1 MYTLVI
7 VDDEQKILDGIADL
21 FPWDNIGFNVAG
33 KFTNAKLALDYI
45 DKNPVDVVL
54 TDIKMPGMDGLSFAE
69 KIKKDTESFVII
81 LSSYSDYEFMR
92 RALKVE
98 VDDYLLKPINYGDL
112 SECFDKVREA
122 LDEKNQVQL
131 EDNAPYYD
139 KIIRAIDNYIEE
151 NFQKA
156 NLVNAAETVGISAGY
171 LSKIYKEKKGIGF
184 QEKLNCVRMK
194 KAVSMLMDVSFKSY
208 EIAYNV
214 GYDSPKNFTRA
225 FKAYYGVTPR
235 DYRNGDRGKE
245 KICSENTL

>member
-7 VDDEQKILDGIADL
+7 VDDEQKILDGLADL
-21 FPWDNIGFNVAG
+21 FPWENIGFEVLG
-33 KFTNAKLALDYI
+33 RFTSATAALEFI
-45 DKNPVDVVL
+45 EKNPVDVVM

-69 KIKKDTESFVII
+69 KIKSDPDRMVVI

-98 VDDYLLKPINYGDL
+98 VEDYLLKPINYGEL
-112 SECFDKVREA
+112 SECFEKLKGI
-122 LDEKNQVQL
+122 LDEKNQVTE

-139 KIIRAIDNYIEE
+139 KIIRLIDSYIDDNY
-151 NFQKA
+151 QRA
-156 NLVNAAETVGISAGY
+156 NLVNAAENVGISAGY

-184 QEKLNCVRMK
+184 QEQLSCVRMK
-194 KAVSMLMDVSFKSY
+194 KAVSMLLDPSYKSY

-225 FKAYYGVTPR
+225 FKAYFGVTPR
-235 DYRNGDRGKE
+235 DYRNGVRGKE
-245 KICSENTL
+245 KSCSGNIL